1 VLTPARQRGSEMD
14 AAINVYPGGDT
25 AGA

>member
-1 VLTPARQRGSEMD
+1 LLAGQADLSD
-14 AAINVYPGGDT
+14 AAINVYKPGDT